1 MGFLVTPSLLDESDQ
16 RAQFDAL
23 AVKYW
28 DRFYAFAYRHCG
40 NTADAE
46 DLLSESLLEA
56 FQSFGAYQ
64 GYGFDRWMFR
74 ILTTNR
80 IDQTRYAKR
89 RPAVPLSEYT
99 EPIAGGLNPQEQL
112 VGPLFSEELQQ
123 ALQKLPERFRVP
135 LLLCELEGLD
145 YACIAS
151 RLQVPIGTVRSRIHR
166 ARERL
171 HQELR
176 QFCHVKDCLICA
188 KAARHRA
195 RGSRR

>member
-1 MGFLVTPSLLDESDQ
+1 MGFLATPLLLEEGDS

-23 AVKYW
+23 AVQHW
-28 DRFYAFAYRHCG
+28 DRFFAFAYRHCG

-64 GYGFDRWMFR
+64 GHGFDRWMYR

-80 IDQTRYAKR
+80 IDQTRHAKR

-99 EPIAGGLNPQEQL
+99 EPIAGGLNPQDQL
-112 VGPLFSEELQQ
+112 LSPLLSEELQQ
-123 ALQKLPERFRVP
+123 ALQKLPENFRVP

-145 YACIAS
+145 YASIAT

-176 QFCHVKDCLICA
+176 QFCHTKECPVCA
-188 KAARHRA
+188 KVAR
-195 RGSRR
+195 RRVRDSNR

>member
-1 MGFLVTPSLLDESDQ
+1 MGFLVPPLLLDEGNQ
-16 RAQFDAL
+16 RAEFDAL
-23 AVKYW
+23 AVQHW

-56 FQSFGAYQ
+56 FQSFSAYQ
-64 GYGFDRWMFR
+64 GHGFDRWMFR

-89 RPAVPLSEYT
+89 RPAVPLSEYI
-99 EPIAGGLNPQEQL
+99 EPIAGGLNPQDL
-112 VGPLFSEELQQ
+112 LLSPLLSEELQQ
-123 ALQKLPERFRVP
+123 ALQKLPENFRAP

-176 QFCHVKDCLICA
+176 QFCHAKDCTVCA
-188 KAARHRA
+188 KVARHGVRDL
-195 RGSRR
+195 RR

>member
-1 MGFLVTPSLLDESDQ
+1 MGFLASPLRLEESDQ

-23 AVKYW
+23 AAAHW

-56 FQSFGAYQ
+56 FQSFSAYQ
-64 GYGFDRWMFR
+64 GHGFDRWMFR

-99 EPIAGGLNPQEQL
+99 EPIAEGLNPQDL
-112 VGPLFSEELQQ
+112 LLRPLLSEELQL
-123 ALQKLPERFRVP
+123 ALQKIPESFRAP

-145 YACIAS
+145 YASIAS

-176 QFCHVKDCLICA
+176 QFCHTKDCSICA
-188 KAARHRA
+188 KVITHR
-195 RGSRR
+195 